1 MIVFNK
7 KEKKTSLSILQI
19 CKEKLLR
26 DESEQIYNQIEP
38 DNRLIGNK
46 VKEEVRL
53 GNLKKTR
60 KKSFDNFELIPEKAR
75 NNEITEGSIV

>member
-1 MIVFNK
+1 
-7 KEKKTSLSILQI
+7 
-19 CKEKLLR
+19 
-26 DESEQIYNQIEP
+26 
-38 DNRLIGNK
+38 LIGNK

-75 NNEITEGSIV
+75 NKDITEGSIV

>member
-1 MIVFNK
+1 
-7 KEKKTSLSILQI
+7 
-19 CKEKLLR
+19 
-26 DESEQIYNQIEP
+26 
-38 DNRLIGNK
+38 

-75 NNEITEGSIV
+75 NKDITEGSIV

>member
-1 MIVFNK
+1 
-7 KEKKTSLSILQI
+7 
-19 CKEKLLR
+19 
-26 DESEQIYNQIEP
+26 
-38 DNRLIGNK
+38 

-75 NNEITEGSIV
+75 TNETTEGSIVQNRLLASQKKL